1 MDKNLRAQVFE
12 TYNRYSNA
20 FIESDM
26 ETINDCISYPL
37 AYIGA
42 DSVKMLD
49 KFPVDPQELKE
60 KIGWATSDAFEIDVV
75 AVSDKKAH
83 VVIRNV
89 RGKEAM
95 VLLLRK
101 QLRFMLLKIQITV
114 GKFMLFQ
121 TLPSLLNLHIKGS
134 HMRDQHKLGNKAFL
148 ALVP

>member
-26 ETINDCISYPL
+26 ETINNCISYPL

-60 KIGWATSDAFEIDVV
+60 KIGWATSNAFEIDVV

-89 RGKEAM
+89 RRLRSDGSLIEEATGFYAFKNTNNGWKM
-95 VLLLRK
+95 YA
-101 QLRFMLLKIQITV
+101 FSDIT
-114 GKFMLFQ
+114 F
-121 TLPSLLNLHIKGS
+121 P
-134 HMRDQHKLGNKAFL
+134 A
-148 ALVP
+148 

>member
-1 MDKNLRAQVFE
+1 MDEDNRAQVFE

-49 KFPVDPQELKE
+49 KFPIDPRELKE
-60 KIGWATSDAFEIDVV
+60 RIGWATSNAFEIDVV

-89 RGKEAM
+89 RRLRSDGSLIEEATAFYAF
-95 VLLLRK
+95 K
-101 QLRFMLLKIQITV
+101 NTNNGWKIYALSDIT
-114 GKFMLFQ
+114 F
-121 TLPSLLNLHIKGS
+121 P
-134 HMRDQHKLGNKAFL
+134 A
-148 ALVP
+148 

>member
-12 TYNRYSNA
+12 TYNRYLNA
-20 FIESDM
+20 FIEADM

-60 KIGWATSDAFEIDVV
+60 KIGWATSNAFEIDVV

-89 RGKEAM
+89 RRLRSDGSLIEEATGFYAFKNTNNGWKM
-95 VLLLRK
+95 YA
-101 QLRFMLLKIQITV
+101 FSDIT
-114 GKFMLFQ
+114 F
-121 TLPSLLNLHIKGS
+121 P
-134 HMRDQHKLGNKAFL
+134 A
-148 ALVP
+148 

>member
-1 MDKNLRAQVFE
+1 MDKNLRARVFE

-49 KFPVDPQELKE
+49 KFPIDPRELKE
-60 KIGWATSDAFEIDVV
+60 RIGWATSNAFEIDVV

-83 VVIRNV
+83 ILMRNV
-89 RGKEAM
+89 RRLRENGSLIEEASGFYAF
-95 VLLLRK
+95 K
-101 QLRFMLLKIQITV
+101 NTNNGWKIYALSDIT
-114 GKFMLFQ
+114 F
-121 TLPSLLNLHIKGS
+121 P
-134 HMRDQHKLGNKAFL
+134 A
-148 ALVP
+148 

>member
-12 TYNRYSNA
+12 TYNIYLNA
-20 FIESDM
+20 FNEADM
-26 ETINDCISYPL
+26 ETINDCIAYPL

-49 KFPVDPQELKE
+49 KFPIDPQELKE

-89 RGKEAM
+89 RRLRANGSLIDEA
-95 VLLLRK
+95 
-101 QLRFMLLKIQITV
+101 T
-114 GKFMLFQ
+114 
-121 TLPSLLNLHIKGS
+121 
-134 HMRDQHKLGNKAFL
+134 AFY
-148 ALVP
+148 AF

>member
-49 KFPVDPQELKE
+49 KFPIDPREWK
-60 KIGWATSDAFEIDVV
+60 KKTGWATSNAFEIDVV
-75 AVSDKKAH
+75 AISDKKAH
-83 VVIRNV
+83 ILMRNC
-89 RGKEAM
+89 RRLRDDGSLIEEATGFYAFKNTNNGWKM
-95 VLLLRK
+95 YA
-101 QLRFMLLKIQITV
+101 FSDIT
-114 GKFMLFQ
+114 F
-121 TLPSLLNLHIKGS
+121 P
-134 HMRDQHKLGNKAFL
+134 A
-148 ALVP
+148 

>member
-49 KFPVDPQELKE
+49 KFPIDPRELKE
-60 KIGWATSDAFEIDVV
+60 RIGWATSNAFEIDVV

-89 RGKEAM
+89 RRLRSDGSLIEEATGFYAFKNTNNGWKM
-95 VLLLRK
+95 YA
-101 QLRFMLLKIQITV
+101 FSDIT
-114 GKFMLFQ
+114 F
-121 TLPSLLNLHIKGS
+121 P
-134 HMRDQHKLGNKAFL
+134 A
-148 ALVP
+148 

>member
-1 MDKNLRAQVFE
+1 MDKNHRAQVFG
-12 TYNRYSNA
+12 TYNRYLNA
-20 FIESDM
+20 FNEADM

-60 KIGWATSDAFEIDVV
+60 KIGWATSNAFEIDVV

-89 RGKEAM
+89 RRLRSDGSLIEEATGFYAFKNTNNGWKM
-95 VLLLRK
+95 YA
-101 QLRFMLLKIQITV
+101 FSDIT
-114 GKFMLFQ
+114 F
-121 TLPSLLNLHIKGS
+121 P
-134 HMRDQHKLGNKAFL
+134 A
-148 ALVP
+148 